1 LASAH
6 KNFWFRPCEP
16 YLVQGR
22 DDSRKLNFFSLQK
35 IPVRLR
41 ILAYGVTTDFM
52 DEYIKIG
59 GVTTIESLKIFVKAV
74 VLVLSIG
81 RILEVT

>member
-1 LASAH
+1 
-6 KNFWFRPCEP
+6 
-16 YLVQGR
+16 
-22 DDSRKLNFFSLQK
+22 
-35 IPVRLR
+35 
-41 ILAYGVTTDFM
+41 M

-81 RILEVT
+81 RILKVT